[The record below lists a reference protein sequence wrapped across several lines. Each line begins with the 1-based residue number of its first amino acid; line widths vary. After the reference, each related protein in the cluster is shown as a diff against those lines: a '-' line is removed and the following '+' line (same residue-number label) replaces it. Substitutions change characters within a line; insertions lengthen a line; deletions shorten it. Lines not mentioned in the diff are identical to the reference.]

1 MVLVDSLR
9 QRDILLGWNI
19 GKHKRVPIQ
28 FAALLIIVGEQILL
42 VLTFKKYT
50 VTIKDG
56 ISYLFVHRVITEQ
69 TPLT

>member
-19 GKHKRVPIQ
+19 GKHKRVSIQ
-28 FAALLIIVGEQILL
+28 LTAQLIIVGEQILL
-42 VLTFKKYT
+42 VLTFKKCT
-50 VTIKDG
+50 VTIIDG